1 MKNLP
6 KEELLNNKEKI
17 IVQEI
22 VKYMKL
28 KPIKKLL
35 DIALLT
41 ELEVSTTE
49 ASTNT
54 ALLSTAVSSA
64 LTSKQT
70 AENLVA
76 SGFDLFFLVGA

>member
-1 MKNLP
+1 MAEP
-6 KEELLNNKEKI
+6 Y
-17 IVQEI
+17 V
-22 VKYMKL
+22 
-28 KPIKKLL
+28 PI
-35 DIALLT
+35 ARYNTSNTLLT
-41 ELEVSTTE
+41 DLEVATTD

-76 SGFDLFFLVGA
+76 SRFDLFFLVGA